1 MYVNATPYG
10 TMLGSA
16 LFEQSCSQRLEKAQS
31 IWRWVKTLYPWWT
44 STIINIAGK
53 WIFIPLKMVL
63 LGIEYGID
71 PWTYQSIHHF
81 LPFKTVCVCFSWLLI
96 GLHLVDGFGGNDD
109 SRKDL
114 HGCRCAMAPTQD
126 QELQKSSTLGLS
138 ENRVYSQFKTNMII
152 NQWV

>member
-1 MYVNATPYG
+1 MHVNATPYG

-31 IWRWVKTLYPWWT
+31 IWGWVKTLYPWWT

-53 WIFIPLKMVL
+53 WMFIPLKMVL

-81 LPFKTVCVCFSWLLI
+81 LPFKTVCVFLGYSSACTSSMDLVAMMTAERTSTDVGVQWRRPSTKSFKNPQHWVCLKI
-96 GLHLVDGFGGNDD
+96 GYIPNEI
-109 SRKDL
+109 
-114 HGCRCAMAPTQD
+114 A
-126 QELQKSSTLGLS
+126 
-138 ENRVYSQFKTNMII
+138 I
-152 NQWV
+152 